1 MKCGGGVNETSS
13 WVEGCMKRNANE
25 NILKARAMRRNMTLP
40 EGLLWQV
47 LRQRPGGFKFR
58 RQHPVGP
65 FVVDFYCPARHLAI
79 EVDGVSHNM
88 GDNPG
93 RDVRRDAYLR
103 EKGLR
108 VIRFDA
114 ADVLHNM
121 DAVAHTILTE
131 ASA

>member
-1 MKCGGGVNETSS
+1 
-13 WVEGCMKRNANE
+13 MKRNAND
-25 NILKARAMRRNMTLP
+25 NILKARALRRNMTLP

-65 FVVDFYCPARHLAI
+65 FVVDFYCPARRLAI
-79 EVDGVSHNM
+79 EVDGVSPNM
-88 GDNPG
+88 GDDPG

-103 EKGLR
+103 KIGLR

-114 ADVLHNM
+114 SDVLHNM
-121 DAVAHTILTE
+121 DGVAHSILAD